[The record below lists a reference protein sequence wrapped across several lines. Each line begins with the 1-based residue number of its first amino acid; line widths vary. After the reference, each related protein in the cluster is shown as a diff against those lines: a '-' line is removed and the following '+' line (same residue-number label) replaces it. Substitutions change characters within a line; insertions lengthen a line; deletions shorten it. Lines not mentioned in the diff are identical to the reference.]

1 MDTTVLKV
9 GKLAVHNDG
18 NTYSVIESE
27 QDGTCI
33 FRKTGM
39 CLMEAVTLF
48 TDTFGMRA
56 NQWASVS
63 AFSGQPNGFKD
74 LLKYKYL
81 LRAWT

>member
-56 NQWASVS
+56 NQWARKKLESE
-63 AFSGQPNGFKD
+63 AGGEKIW
-74 LLKYKYL
+74 K
-81 LRAWT
+81 